1 MVNTSSGWP
10 TSGSY
15 LRGYALGEGK
25 TEASNLSLDW
35 LEPDAANLGAPQ
47 GVIPNLVGAIVF
59 ESSITN
65 NAPRFNRMDL
75 GIWRI
80 LINDHES

>member
-47 GVIPNLVGAIVF
+47 GVIPNPVGGDRVREF
-59 ESSITN
+59 DYEQRTTV
-65 NAPRFNRMDL
+65 
-75 GIWRI
+75 
-80 LINDHES
+80 